1 MVSSAED
8 GDEVA
13 NKILHDSVQE
23 LADTVIAVVRRLRL
37 CGEGN
42 AYVDHALGLI
52 LFLWWYDIKSSH
64 AYKWMPYICLIN
76 EAKTELVFSLE
87 KGSFIPFWPS
97 AHQLL
102 CCK

>member
-1 MVSSAED
+1 MNRWTYADPSWARIAALVPVVVSSAED

-42 AYVDHALGLI
+42 AYVDHALGLN
-52 LFLWWYDIKSSH
+52 FDI
-64 AYKWMPYICLIN
+64 I
-76 EAKTELVFSLE
+76 SLLE
-87 KGSFIPFWPS
+87 
-97 AHQLL
+97 
-102 CCK
+102 

>member
-1 MVSSAED
+1 MVVSSAED

-42 AYVDHALGLI
+42 EY
-52 LFLWWYDIKSSH
+52 S
-64 AYKWMPYICLIN
+64 
-76 EAKTELVFSLE
+76 
-87 KGSFIPFWPS
+87 
-97 AHQLL
+97 
-102 CCK
+102 

>member
-1 MVSSAED
+1 MWNLILDCHCILLRWTYADPSWARIAALVPVVVSSAED

-42 AYVDHALGLI
+42 AYVDHGTSLG
-52 LFLWWYDIKSSH
+52 F
-64 AYKWMPYICLIN
+64 N
-76 EAKTELVFSLE
+76 VV
-87 KGSFIPFWPS
+87 
-97 AHQLL
+97 HQLYFDYYNGVL
-102 CCK
+102 AS

>member
-42 AYVDHALGLI
+42 VYVVRATVLSFNFVQQVYLI
-52 LFLWWYDIKSSH
+52 IRMD
-64 AYKWMPYICLIN
+64 
-76 EAKTELVFSLE
+76 
-87 KGSFIPFWPS
+87 
-97 AHQLL
+97 
-102 CCK
+102 